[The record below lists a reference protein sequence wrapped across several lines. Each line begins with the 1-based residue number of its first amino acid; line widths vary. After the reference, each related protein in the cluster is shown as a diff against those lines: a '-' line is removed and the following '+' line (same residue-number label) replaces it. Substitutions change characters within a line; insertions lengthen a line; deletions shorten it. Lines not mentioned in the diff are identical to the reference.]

1 MGQNIV
7 LKKIF
12 KNIKIIILSNI
23 NQMTKTIIYS
33 CVFFN
38 EKYINLIN
46 LLLKS
51 YKLFGNSSDDVD
63 YLIICNPNF
72 QKKSKQYL
80 II

>member
-1 MGQNIV
+1 MI
-7 LKKIF
+7 
-12 KNIKIIILSNI
+12 
-23 NQMTKTIIYS
+23 KTIIYS

-72 QKKSKQYL
+72 QKKNPSN
-80 II
+80 I